1 MKSLAIAFVLFLFAA
16 PCFGQYGYRAD
27 RYELGSRSSSYERYG
42 ERYSMNPPRLYSG
55 GTYLGQLSS
64 DRYAPDSVSNPYGRY
79 GSKYSPDSVNNPY
92 SQWGQYRTQPVWVY
106 PSRW

>member
-64 DRYAPDSVSNPYGRY
+64 DRYARLCVEPLWQVRQQ
-79 GSKYSPDSVNNPY
+79 V
-92 SQWGQYRTQPVWVY
+92 QPRQREQ
-106 PSRW
+106 SL